1 GQRHG
6 LPMYRPVDD
15 AGRFRE
21 DIALVGGLF
30 VKDADAP
37 LVEDLRARGGVF
49 RYSLETHSYPHC
61 WRCRSPLLY
70 MARDSWYIRTTQL
83 KERMLANNAQVS
95 WHPPEIGTGRF
106 GEWLEGNI
114 DWAISRERY
123 WGTPLPIWV
132 CDADR
137 DHVRSIGSFAE

>member
-1 GQRHG
+1 VRYRRPFDIIDAGPDADNAFRVVLEEFVTADDGTGIVHMAPAFGADDYAAGQRHG

-61 WRCRSPLLY
+61 WRCRSPLLC
-70 MARDSWYIRTTQL
+70 MARDSWYIRTTQV
-83 KERMLANNAQVS
+83 KER
-95 WHPPEIGTGRF
+95 
-106 GEWLEGNI
+106 
-114 DWAISRERY
+114 
-123 WGTPLPIWV
+123 
-132 CDADR
+132 
-137 DHVRSIGSFAE
+137 